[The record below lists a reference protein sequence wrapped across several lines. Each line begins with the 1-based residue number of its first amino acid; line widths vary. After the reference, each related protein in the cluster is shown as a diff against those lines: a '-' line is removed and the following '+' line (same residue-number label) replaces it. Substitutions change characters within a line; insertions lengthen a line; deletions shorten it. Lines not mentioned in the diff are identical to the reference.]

1 MRPLSPEGHKQAEA
15 VADCLAP
22 ADIAALYS
30 SPYLRAR
37 QTIEPLAGRLSL
49 PIEEVWD
56 FRERTLSR
64 GRVPDFAGAARATWD
79 DFRFAHPGGE
89 TNAAAQSRGTSALLN
104 AISRNRGSRIV
115 VATHGTLLTLMLRSF
130 DERIGFEFWSAIS
143 IPDVY
148 LLTLDER
155 NAMCSLTRV
164 WREAT
169 KEALK

>member
-1 MRPLSPEGHKQAEA
+1 MRPLSPDGHEQAEA

-22 ADIAALYS
+22 VDIAALYS

-56 FRERTLSR
+56 FRERTLSS
-64 GRVPDFAGAARATWD
+64 GRVPDFTGASRATWD
-79 DFRFAHPGGE
+79 DFRFAHAGGE
-89 TNAAAQSRGTSALLN
+89 TNAAAQSRGTSAVLN
-104 AISRNRGSRIV
+104 AISRHRGSRIV

-130 DERIGFEFWSAIS
+130 DDRIGFEFWSAIS

-148 LLTLDER
+148 LLTLDEK
-155 NAMCSLTRV
+155 NAMSSLTRV
-164 WREAT
+164 WREAM
-169 KEALK
+169 KEA